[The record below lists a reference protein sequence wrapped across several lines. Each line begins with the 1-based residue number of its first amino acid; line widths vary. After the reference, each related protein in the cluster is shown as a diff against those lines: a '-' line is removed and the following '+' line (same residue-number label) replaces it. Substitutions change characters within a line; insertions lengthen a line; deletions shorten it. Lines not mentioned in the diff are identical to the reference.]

1 MWVCVWC
8 VSAVCGGWVCEECV
22 CGVCVGVYVLM
33 HFRAQLLCA
42 WPRLSVSVSSHVMG
56 APATCPVDE

>member
-1 MWVCVWC
+1 MVREG
-8 VSAVCGGWVCEECV
+8 GGWVGEECV